1 MQIARSIKDAIV
13 TLYCNTFWV
22 GRFGRGEDPA
32 DPALF
37 NRRHFAELMKLKG
50 AGGAKKII
58 QKHFQKVHLS
68 PFAEGKIDI
77 DTRDDFARLQTMN

>member
-1 MQIARSIKDAIV
+1 
-13 TLYCNTFWV
+13 
-22 GRFGRGEDPA
+22 
-32 DPALF
+32 
-37 NRRHFAELMKLKG
+37 MKLKG

-58 QKHFQKVHLS
+58 QKHFRKVHLL